1 MAAKRY
7 AVLFLGLLASQPI
20 MAKDVATEQYNVSA
34 AREHYNEVRSEY
46 EDLTQRVEAQAKR
59 VAQEQARLDE
69 MKRAARSR
77 AERDFTV
84 GAVVPEYLALYENVL
99 GRSLPAGNLQAGVR

>member
-1 MAAKRY
+1 MSMKHCIAIM
-7 AVLFLGLLASQPI
+7 LGVIVAQPL

-46 EDLTQRVEAQAKR
+46 EDLTQRAEAQAKR

-69 MKRAARSR
+69 MRKEQKEAKARLEAARNKLKQR
-77 AERDFTV
+77 EQ
-84 GAVVPEYLALYENVL
+84 ALNKAW
-99 GRSLPAGNLQAGVR
+99 GS

>member
-1 MAAKRY
+1 MSTKRY
-7 AVLFLGLLASQPI
+7 AALFLGLLAAQPI

-46 EDLTQRVEAQAKR
+46 EDLIQRTEAQAKR

-69 MKRAARSR
+69 MSKEQKVAKARLDAAKSKLKQR
-77 AERDFTV
+77 EQ
-84 GAVVPEYLALYENVL
+84 ALNKAW
-99 GRSLPAGNLQAGVR
+99 GS

>member
-1 MAAKRY
+1 MSTKRY
-7 AVLFLGLLASQPI
+7 AVLFLGLLAAQPV

-46 EDLTQRVEAQAKR
+46 EDLTQRTEAQAKR

-69 MKRAARSR
+69 MRKEQKAVKARLDAAKNKLKQR
-77 AERDFTV
+77 EQ
-84 GAVVPEYLALYENVL
+84 ALNKAW
-99 GRSLPAGNLQAGVR
+99 GS